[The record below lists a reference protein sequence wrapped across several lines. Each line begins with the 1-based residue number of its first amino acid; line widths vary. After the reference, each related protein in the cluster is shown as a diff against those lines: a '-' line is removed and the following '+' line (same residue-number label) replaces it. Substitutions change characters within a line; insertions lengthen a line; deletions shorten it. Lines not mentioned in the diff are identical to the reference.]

1 MTDVL
6 QIFDLASC
14 VFEQYLWMHFN
25 KLELYVLSLPS
36 SLWDDI
42 DELFYKVLPRL
53 SVSQT
58 LHNKDSKMYHHQ
70 HQIIVAL

>member
-14 VFEQYLWMHFN
+14 VLEQYLWMHFN
-25 KLELYVLSLPS
+25 KMELYVLSLPS
-36 SLWDDI
+36 SLWDEI

-58 LHNKDSKMYHHQ
+58 HNKDSKMYHHQ